1 VPIKDAEIRFSP
13 NEEVCHRCGHPRLI
27 TAARPQGLDCLW
39 YAYCPSCR
47 QVQELAAIPGWFS
60 RGLPTAPATHTDLH

>member
-1 VPIKDAEIRFSP
+1 MPIKDAEIRFSP
-13 NEEVCHRCGHPRLI
+13 NQEECHRCGHPRLI
-27 TAARPQGLDCLW
+27 TAVRPQESGCLW

-60 RGLPTAPATHTDLH
+60 QGLPAPSAERSHLH